1 MAFSR
6 SADTFELKLVTEI
19 PIGEKSSYL
28 RRSGWKRFRLFP
40 AVTTISPES
49 FRGPLQPNC
58 CFTFMRTLGASFR
71 PSRALLPC
79 LFLAM
84 PGGVA
89 WAQNTGSAPVGVMT
103 YAAPEHSTISLG
115 VPLLRPP
122 VRLSVVAS
130 TNGATVLLTG
140 PDSETKLPLVPGLSY
155 YLEVIGHT
163 DASTRTLVGHRF
175 EVDEA
180 ATLAAAAGT
189 VVIDTGSAHNTTSAA
204 ALAGLADYRVAIR
217 PHWTLAAL
225 FGSGPASRINAARSA
240 ARGDQVLAWN
250 GHGFSVYYLR
260 AGATPEWRNV
270 ATGSLNQDD
279 TVVPPGT
286 GLFLRRRAGA
296 WSASL
301 VGEVRTTP
309 FARPVF
315 GPSQLVAGGFPTPS
329 TPTEWKLTG
338 GTGLTAG
345 TTPANSD
352 RVLAWNGSQF
362 SEYYLRASTVPEWR
376 NTATGLIDHARAH
389 IFPAQGA
396 ALLILRAPATGQAPA
411 PLVQAVPFSL

>member
-1 MAFSR
+1 MRSFYGEQLSSPLMLGTALYPSPAVLREAFQ
-6 SADTFELKLVTEI
+6 
-19 PIGEKSSYL
+19 
-28 RRSGWKRFRLFP
+28 RSGASVATVSVRREAGGHAAGADFWALIRQLGVKLLPNTAGCHSVRE
-40 AVTTISPES
+40 AVTTAQMARE
-49 FRGPLQPNC
+49 
-58 CFTFMRTLGASFR
+58 
-71 PSRALLPC
+71 
-79 LFLAM
+79 LF
-84 PGGVA
+84 GTD
-89 WAQNTGSAPVGVMT
+89 W
-103 YAAPEHSTISLG
+103 I
-115 VPLLRPP
+115 
-122 VRLSVVAS
+122 
-130 TNGATVLLTG
+130 
-140 PDSETKLPLVPGLSY
+140 K
-155 YLEVIGHT
+155 LEVIGHT